1 MDTLLDT
8 GFLVALMARDSLHH
22 DTAVAMLKRHGRED
36 FHTLWECVTEAG
48 HFLSNEGRQMLLH
61 WLADFGVTVHA
72 SLSEDLREMAA
83 YMKKYPNAS
92 KGKGP
97 DVADV
102 SLVFLAGRLKTTRI
116 FTVDRADFT
125 TYRTRNGKPFA
136 KLWVDG

>member
-1 MDTLLDT
+1 MDILIDT
-8 GFLVALMARDSLHH
+8 GFMVALLARDSQHH
-22 DTAVAMLKRHGRED
+22 ETAVAMLKRHGREN

-48 HFLSNEGRQMLLH
+48 HFLNNEGRQLLLN
-61 WLADFGVTVHA
+61 WLADFGVTVH
-72 SLSEDLREMAA
+72 SSQPEDLREMAA

-102 SLVFLAGRLKTTRI
+102 SLVFLASRLRTVHI

-125 TYRTRNGKPFA
+125 TYRTRSGKPFA
-136 KLWVDG
+136 RLWVQD